1 MKRIFLATAGFL
13 VILISSGLLSSCEDR
28 TYEERTYMANVPV
41 VMGFNEFRSA
51 VVKKAPQSLVNPGK
65 IYFKDNFIFI
75 NEQEQGIHIIDNSN
89 PSAPVIIN
97 FINIPG
103 NIDMAIK
110 GNILYADSYIDLVAI
125 DISDPANPFEIDRLE
140 DAFPNVLPPMEDYTY
155 PVYGLDFNKGVV
167 IGWETKMV
175 TEVIEK
181 DNRAGFGKVEYDNLG
196 VPTLLGSEVRFN
208 QSSVG
213 IGGSMAGFAITDNY
227 LYALHNQSLK
237 IFNITTIPGITA
249 GEELFVNGLAET
261 LFPYENKLYMGTQ
274 TGMLIYD
281 LTNPASPSYI
291 STFVHIKSCDP
302 VVIEGNYAYVTL
314 RTGTICNGENSL
326 LVVDVSSPANPYLIK
341 SYPMFNP
348 HGLGIDNKTLFVC
361 DGDAGLKVYDATAP
375 DEILQNQIAH
385 FGDIKT
391 YDVIPVNG
399 LLMLIGADGLYQ
411 YDYSDP
417 DSLQFISSI
426 PIGN

>member
-13 VILISSGLLSSCEDR
+13 FILISSGLLSSCEDR

>member
-1 MKRIFLATAGFL
+1 MKRVFPIAGFL
-13 VILISSGLLSSCEDR
+13 FLLISSAIFTSCEDR
-28 TYEERTYMANVPV
+28 TFEERTYMANVPV
-41 VMGFNEFRSA
+41 VMGFDEFRSS

-75 NEQEQGIHIIDNSN
+75 NEFEQGIHIIDNSN
-89 PSAPVIIN
+89 PASPVILN

-125 DISDPANPFEIDRLE
+125 DITDPANPIEVDRIE
-140 DAFPNVLPPMEDYTY
+140 DAFPNVLPPMIDYSY

-167 IGWETKMV
+167 VGWETKEV

-181 DNRAGFGKVEYDNLG
+181 ENQHGLGKVEYDNMG
-196 VPTLLGSEVRFN
+196 VPTLGGNEVRFN
-208 QSSVG
+208 ESTVG
-213 IGGSMAGFAITDNY
+213 VGGSMAGFTINNNY
-227 LYALHNQSLK
+227 LYALHNNGLK
-237 IFNITTIPGITA
+237 MFNISATPGMTA
-249 GEELFVNGLAET
+249 GEEIYMSAMVET
-261 LFPYENKLYMGTQ
+261 LFPYENKLFMGTQ

-281 LTNPASPSYI
+281 ITNPASPSYI
-291 STFVHIKSCDP
+291 STFTHIKSCDP

-314 RTGTICNGENSL
+314 RTGTVCNGENSL

-348 HGLGIDNKTLFVC
+348 HGLGIDNHTLFVC
-361 DGDAGLKVYDATAP
+361 DGDAGLKVYDATDP
-375 DEILQNQIAH
+375 QSILQNQLAH

-391 YDVIPVNG
+391 YDVIPENG
-399 LLMLIGADGLYQ
+399 LLMLIGAGGLYQ
-411 YDYSDP
+411 YDYSDL
-417 DSLQFISSI
+417 DSLRLISSI